1 MLRASVGEFDT
12 LITGDVKTEVE
23 AQLALAYDLS
33 GTELL
38 VAGHHGSRYSTGE
51 TLLDATGAQRAI
63 VSCGYN
69 AYGHPTE
76 ETLERLQNHGI
87 EIYRTDQLGSVTVR
101 LN

>member
-1 MLRASVGEFDT
+1 MISAARSCSSRGTTVRVKKAKLWIAAALLLGI
-12 LITGDVKTEVE
+12 LIRPN
-23 AQLALAYDLS
+23 AA
-33 GTELL
+33 
-38 VAGHHGSRYSTGE
+38 VA
-51 TLLDATGAQRAI
+51 GAQRAI

>member
-1 MLRASVGEFDT
+1 M
-12 LITGDVKTEVE
+12 E

-38 VAGHHGSRYSTGE
+38 VAGHHGSRYSTGD

-76 ETLERLQNHGI
+76 ETLERLKNHGI